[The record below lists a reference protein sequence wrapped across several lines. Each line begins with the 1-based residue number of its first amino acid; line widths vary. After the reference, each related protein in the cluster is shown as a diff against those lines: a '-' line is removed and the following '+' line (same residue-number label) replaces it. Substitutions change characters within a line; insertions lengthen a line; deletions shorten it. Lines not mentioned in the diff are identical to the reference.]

1 MSRMRI
7 RVNGEWHERPADMTV
22 ADLLA
27 ALSLDVRRVAVERNR
42 LIVRRADFDTT
53 ALADGDELEIV
64 TLVGGG

>member
-1 MSRMRI
+1 
-7 RVNGEWHERPADMTV
+7 MTV